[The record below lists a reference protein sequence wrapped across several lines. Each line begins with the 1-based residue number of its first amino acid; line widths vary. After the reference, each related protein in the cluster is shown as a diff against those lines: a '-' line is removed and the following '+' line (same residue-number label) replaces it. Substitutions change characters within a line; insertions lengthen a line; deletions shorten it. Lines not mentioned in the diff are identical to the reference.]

1 MHIEGGD
8 NAKKAKTLVSA
19 VVSGSSSIRKMKRN
33 GTTTTFIQTICK
45 QSTKSIL
52 LLKQQ
57 EH

>member
-8 NAKKAKTLVSA
+8 NTKKAKTLVSA
-19 VVSGSSSIRKMKRN
+19 VVSRSSHIRKMKRN
-33 GTTTTFIQTICK
+33 GTTTFIQTICK